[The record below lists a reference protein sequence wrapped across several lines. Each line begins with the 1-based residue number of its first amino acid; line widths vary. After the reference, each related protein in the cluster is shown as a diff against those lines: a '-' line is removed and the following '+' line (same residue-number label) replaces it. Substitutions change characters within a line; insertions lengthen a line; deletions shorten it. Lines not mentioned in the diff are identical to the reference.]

1 MPYISLTIAPTQV
14 VNPYNAQTSQLYKG
28 FSTINPN
35 ASNSTL
41 YDHDL
46 IKQDIINQFNIS
58 QGERVMD
65 PSFGTVVWQLLFEPF
80 TDVVKQQIMDDV
92 TRIVNSDPR
101 VTVLAI
107 NAAQQEYGI
116 LLEINLQYIGSNQS
130 EVMKLNFDTSI
141 GKVGI
146 E

>member
-1 MPYISLTIAPTQV
+1 
-14 VNPYNAQTSQLYKG
+14 
-28 FSTINPN
+28 
-35 ASNSTL
+35 
-41 YDHDL
+41 
-46 IKQDIINQFNIS
+46 
-58 QGERVMD
+58 MD